1 MFLAQHP
8 VALNAVRRMMH
19 LIHSKMNLA
28 ECYSRVYYK

>member
-8 VALNAVRRMMH
+8 VAYNAVRRIMH

-28 ECYSRVYYK
+28 ESYSREYNE